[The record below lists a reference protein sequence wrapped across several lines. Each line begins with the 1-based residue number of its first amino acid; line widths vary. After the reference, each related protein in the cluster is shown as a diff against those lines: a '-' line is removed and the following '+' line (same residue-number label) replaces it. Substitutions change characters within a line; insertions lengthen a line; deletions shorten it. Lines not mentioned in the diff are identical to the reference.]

1 MDNRQE
7 GATLIEFML
16 TFALMG
22 ILVAL
27 AVPSFRDWI
36 QNSQVRT
43 ASDAITNGLQLA
55 RAEAVRRNNPVRFRL
70 PDAAATGWVVESFD
84 RSSAAWTQVQQR
96 SANEGTTTVVV
107 DASQSA
113 VVFLGTGGVTPTP
126 PAAIQINV
134 TNPSGGECVT
144 SAGSGSIR
152 CLRVTVSAG
161 GQVRMCDPGLAT
173 GSAAAC

>member
-1 MDNRQE
+1 
-7 GATLIEFML
+7 ML
-16 TFALMG
+16 AL
-22 ILVAL
+22 LPAL
-27 AVPSFRDWI
+27 GGCWKLDP
-36 QNSQVRT
+36 
-43 ASDAITNGLQLA
+43 
-55 RAEAVRRNNPVRFRL
+55 AEL
-70 PDAAATGWVVESFD
+70 PDSVVAFDPAIGGPEGWVVESFD
-84 RSSAAWTQVQQR
+84 RSTSAWTQVQQR